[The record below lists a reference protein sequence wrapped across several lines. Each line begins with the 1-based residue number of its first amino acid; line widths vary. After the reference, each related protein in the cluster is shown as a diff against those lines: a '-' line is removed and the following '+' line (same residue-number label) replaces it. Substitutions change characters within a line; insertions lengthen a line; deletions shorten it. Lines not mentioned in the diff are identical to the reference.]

1 MNSANKVLAA
11 LAFKAGYFT
20 PYYVSG
26 KGWFAKCYAEGF
38 GTVYLAKSRTEL
50 VKFLESV
57 K

>member
-1 MNSANKVLAA
+1 MNNATKALAL
-11 LAFKAGYFT
+11 LAFKAGYHT

-38 GTVYLAKSRTEL
+38 GIVYLAKSRIEL

>member
-1 MNSANKVLAA
+1 MNNATKALAA

-38 GTVYLAKSRTEL
+38 GSVFLAKSKAEL
-50 VKFLESV
+50 VKFLEAA